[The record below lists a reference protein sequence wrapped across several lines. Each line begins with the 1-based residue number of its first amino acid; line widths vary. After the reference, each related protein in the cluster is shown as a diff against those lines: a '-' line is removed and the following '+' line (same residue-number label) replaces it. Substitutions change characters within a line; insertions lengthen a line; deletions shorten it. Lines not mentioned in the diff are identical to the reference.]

1 MIRVSSRPVVAL
13 AVLVLT
19 AGALAAEPARAPAQ
33 ASRFDPL
40 HTFAPLTL
48 PDPVNRYRS
57 SNGAPG
63 PDYWQNRADYLL
75 RAHLL
80 AEQHVLTVTEVI
92 TYTNNSP
99 DRLDALWLQL
109 DQDLYRKESR
119 SHVAMPRRPR
129 ATKPGAGREA
139 PPYTEGFQFD
149 SIKVEQ
155 AGHTTKAQSLVS
167 DTRMQIRLAK
177 PLVPHAKVR
186 LHLSYRYVIPG
197 EFGGRTAWAPSKNGD
212 LFDIAQWYPRMA
224 VYDDLR
230 GWDTLP
236 YLGSE
241 FYLEYGDFDYAVTVP
256 ADMLVA
262 GTGAL
267 VNPGEVLT
275 TKERARLAQAKKSDP
290 TVVIRGADEL
300 ADPRG
305 RPSQKGERTW
315 HFRMK
320 DTRDVAFAASRAFI
334 WDAARINLPAH
345 QRALA
350 MSFYPVESNAP
361 DAWPRSTEY
370 VKDAI
375 ENFSRRWGTFPWPAA
390 INVAGPA
397 SGMEYPG
404 MAFDGVKLS
413 GKTLFWVT
421 AHELG
426 HSWFP
431 MRVGFNERRDAWMDE
446 GFNTFL
452 DVLES
457 EDFRHGVYA
466 PKRDSEYAPGGGNPV
481 EEIQKV
487 LQDPEAP
494 ILLTLADAVAEKY
507 RHPVTYFKSALGL
520 TLLREQILGKERFDF
535 AFRKFI
541 ADWSYRH
548 PSPSDFFRAMDSA
561 GGEDL
566 SWFWRGWYFNN
577 WNVDV
582 AVEKVTYGEGGP
594 AHGATVT
601 LANLDRGV
609 MPVVVEVTFADGSK
623 QRRQLAADAWIRQRT
638 LALKLD
644 STQAIQ
650 AVAVDPEEVVP
661 DENRNNNVLQGP
673 FATSVS
679 PQ

>member
-1 MIRVSSRPVVAL
+1 MTRLPARSIAAF

-19 AGALAAEPARAPAQ
+19 SGARAAAPAQAQQ

-40 HTFAPLTL
+40 QTFAPLTL

-57 SNGAPG
+57 ANGAPG
-63 PDYWQNRADYLL
+63 PDYWQNRADYTL

-80 AEQHVLTVTEVI
+80 AAQHVLTATEII

-109 DQDLYRKESR
+109 DQNLYRKESR
-119 SHVAMPRRPR
+119 SQSAMPRRPR
-129 ATKPGAGREA
+129 PPKPDGASEA
-139 PPYTEGFQFD
+139 PYTEGFQFD
-149 SIKVEQ
+149 SVQVEQ
-155 AGHTTKAQSLVS
+155 AGRTTKADFLIS
-167 DTRMQIRLAK
+167 DTRMQIRLPR
-177 PLVPHAKVR
+177 PLAPHQRVR

-197 EFGGRTAWAPSKNGD
+197 EFGGRTAWAPSKNGEI
-212 LFDIAQWYPRMA
+212 FDVAQWYPRMA

-262 GTGAL
+262 GTGEL
-267 VNPGEVLT
+267 LNPAEVLT
-275 TKERARLAQAKKSDP
+275 AKERARLEAAKKSDR
-290 TVVIRGADEL
+290 TVSIRGADEL
-300 ADPRG
+300 VESAERTS
-305 RPSQKGERTW
+305 RKGERTW
-315 HFRMK
+315 RFRMK
-320 DTRDVAFAASRAFI
+320 DTRDVAFAASRVFL
-334 WDAARINLPAH
+334 WDAAKIDLPDH
-345 QRALA
+345 RRALA
-350 MSFYPVESNAP
+350 MSFYPVESAGP
-361 DAWPRSTEY
+361 DAWPRSTAY

-375 ENFSRRWGTFPWPAA
+375 ENFSRRWGTFPWPTA

-404 MAFDGVKLS
+404 MAFDGVNLS

-431 MRVGFNERRDAWMDE
+431 MWVGFNERRDAWMDE

-457 EDFRHGVYA
+457 EDFQHGVFA

-487 LQDPEAP
+487 LRDPKAP
-494 ILLTLADAVAEKY
+494 TLLTLADAVEERY

-520 TLLREQILGKERFDF
+520 TLLREQILGPERFDF

-541 ADWSYRH
+541 RDWSFKH
-548 PSPSDFFRAMDSA
+548 PSPSDFFRAMQSA

-577 WNVDV
+577 WNLDV
-582 AVEKVTYGEGGP
+582 AVEKVEYAPGGSS
-594 AHGATVT
+594 HGATVT
-601 LANLDRGV
+601 LANLDRLV
-609 MPVVVEVTFADGSK
+609 MPVTVELAFADGSR
-623 QRRQLAADAWIRQRT
+623 QRLHLAADAWIRQRT
-638 LALKLD
+638 LALKVD
-644 STQAIQ
+644 STKAI
-650 AVAVDPEEVVP
+650 ASVTVDPDQVIP
-661 DENRNNNVLQGP
+661 DENRSNNVLKGP
-673 FATSVS
+673 FATSE
-679 PQ
+679 QTH